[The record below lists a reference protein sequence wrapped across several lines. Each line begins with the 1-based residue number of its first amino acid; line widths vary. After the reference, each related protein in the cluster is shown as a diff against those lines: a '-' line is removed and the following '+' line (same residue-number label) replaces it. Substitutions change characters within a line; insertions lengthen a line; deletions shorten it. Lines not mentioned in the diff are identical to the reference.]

1 MTPANTQDRL
11 FRIVVRR
18 LHWLS
23 RVPLAPELFDAF
35 LLAWTALFHR
45 QTLRAIGTL
54 ESEVLQIPGIAPV
67 THRFGGLG
75 FTSEGREFA
84 HVHGNG
90 LLDVKMSCEQ
100 AAELVA
106 EGRALPHHVFGPS
119 AWISFWIR
127 TPDDCGPAVALIEE
141 SLTLPR

>member
-1 MTPANTQDRL
+1 MTPTNAQECL
-11 FRIVVRR
+11 FRVVVRR
-18 LHWLS
+18 LHWVS
-23 RVPLAPELFDAF
+23 RVPLAPEMFDAF
-35 LLAWTALFHR
+35 LLAWTAVFHR
-45 QTLRAIGTL
+45 RTLHAIETL
-54 ESEVLQIPGIAPV
+54 ESAVLRIPGIAPV

-75 FTSEGREFA
+75 FTSGGREFA

-90 LLDVKMSCEQ
+90 LLDVKVGRER